1 MVPST
6 SRFRSALLLAAC
18 LGLAACAVGPQLTA
32 HGPSAVDMTPQAITA
47 AGTCSP
53 LPHDSTPN
61 VNATP
66 GWQQVVPSIPDMQC
80 GSKFGSG
87 PFYCSGA
94 AACPGDLIWGTHPRD
109 PEQRGQTWHGIVDLL
124 EGTIK
129 ACAEPANRFGWRTVD
144 CELKEFT
151 AAKDHPVRVV
161 LPVKVPP
168 LLSGVT
174 KQDATTV
181 QVHIK
186 AGGSGPIVIGQ
197 MGFAEQAP

>member
-1 MVPST
+1 MKKS
-6 SRFRSALLLAAC
+6 FA
-18 LGLAACAVGPQLTA
+18 LAACAALFLAACATGPLTELRGQ
-32 HGPSAVDMTPQAITA
+32 GPVDMTPQAITA
-47 AGTCSP
+47 AGTCGQ

-61 VNATP
+61 INATP
-66 GWQQVVPSIPDMQC
+66 GWQQKVPSVPEMQC

-87 PFYCSGA
+87 PFYCSSA
-94 AACPGDLIWGTHPRD
+94 AACPGDLIWGTHPKDPDQRD
-109 PEQRGQTWHGIVDLL
+109 QTWHGIVDLL
-124 EGTIK
+124 EGTIL
-129 ACAEPANRFGWRTVD
+129 ACAEPANRFGWRTTD
-144 CELKEFT
+144 CEYKEFT
-151 AAKDHPVRVV
+151 ATKERPLRVV

-197 MGFAEQAP
+197 LGFAEQAP